1 LSAGRIFRRL
11 PDHLLTVNYQLLP
24 AAGRHSWIPCM
35 PNWKHQPSFDALA
48 PALHAWFQTD
58 LGRAAVQVEQQLIDH
73 CLSDCFGYHLL
84 QLSVDNDLTFY
95 NECRIQRCF
104 KAGAIPPSSA
114 SERGKAL
121 FVQCEAHELP
131 FESDS
136 LDAVIVHHAM
146 EFAANPHAVLRELY
160 RVTVPE
166 GRIVL
171 VGFNPW
177 SLLGARM
184 LLGRYRNNSIW
195 RNHFLSV
202 ARLHDWLELLG
213 FTLQRTDYGFHRPP
227 LHRAGQW
234 SVREQQWMRRWPGGG
249 VYAITAV
256 KEVSKFIPLKPLWS
270 GARPALAPLAVA
282 KPSANVRP
290 AAASS
295 KQRAAPLQ
303 GDQVRAR

>member
-1 LSAGRIFRRL
+1 
-11 PDHLLTVNYQLLP
+11 
-24 AAGRHSWIPCM
+24 M
-35 PNWKHQPSFDALA
+35 PTWKHQPPFEALA
-48 PALHAWFQTD
+48 PALRVWFQTE
-58 LGRAAVQVEQQLIDH
+58 LGRAVLTAEQQLIDR

-95 NECRIQRCF
+95 RDCRVQRCF
-104 KAGAIPPSSA
+104 KAGSVPPVTPA
-114 SERGKAL
+114 ERGL
-121 FVQCEAHELP
+121 FVQCDVQELP

-160 RVTVPE
+160 RVIVPE

-184 LLGRYRNNSIW
+184 AMGRYRSGSIW

-202 ARLHDWLELLG
+202 SRLHDWLQLLG
-213 FTLQRTDYGFHRPP
+213 FTMQRTDYGFHRPP
-227 LHRAGQW
+227 LHRSGG
-234 SVREQQWMRRWPGGG
+234 VREHAWARHWPGGG

-256 KEVSKFIPLKPLWS
+256 KEVSRFIPMKPLW
-270 GARPALAPLAVA
+270 ATPRPVLAPLSVA
-282 KPSANVRP
+282 KPSANHARP
-290 AAASS
+290 RFAP
-295 KQRAAPLQ
+295 KRVNQR
-303 GDQVRAR
+303 

>member
-1 LSAGRIFRRL
+1 
-11 PDHLLTVNYQLLP
+11 
-24 AAGRHSWIPCM
+24 M

-73 CLSDCFGYHLL
+73 CLKDCFGYHLL
-84 QLSVDNDLTFY
+84 QLSIDSDLTFY
-95 NECRIQRCF
+95 EECRIQRCF
-104 KAGAIPPSSA
+104 KAGSIPPARA
-114 SERGKAL
+114 SERSKDL

-213 FTLQRTDYGFHRPP
+213 FTLQSTDYGFHRPP

-234 SVREQQWMRRWPGGG
+234 TVREQPWLRRWPGGG
-249 VYAITAV
+249 IYAITAV

-270 GARPALAPLAVA
+270 AARPALAPLAVA
-282 KPSANVRP
+282 KPSANSASVRP
-290 AAASS
+290 SPVS
-295 KQRAAPLQ
+295 ERADAESIHNER
-303 GDQVRAR
+303 VRGR

>member
-1 LSAGRIFRRL
+1 
-11 PDHLLTVNYQLLP
+11 
-24 AAGRHSWIPCM
+24 M

-48 PALHAWFQTD
+48 PALHAWFQTE
-58 LGRAAVQVEQQLIDH
+58 LGRAVLQVEQQLIDR

-95 NECRIQRCF
+95 DECRIQRCF
-104 KAGAIPPSSA
+104 KAGSTPPSSA

-184 LLGRYRNNSIW
+184 LLGRYRSNSIW
-195 RNHFLSV
+195 RNHFLSA

-213 FTLQRTDYGFHRPP
+213 FTLQNTDYGFHRPP
-227 LHRAGQW
+227 LQRAGQW
-234 SVREQQWMRRWPGGG
+234 PRARERAWARHWPGGG
-249 VYAITAV
+249 IYAITAV
-256 KEVSKFIPLKPLWS
+256 KEVSKFIPLKPLWKS
-270 GARPALAPLAVA
+270 RPALAPLTVA
-282 KPSANVRP
+282 KPSANNVRP
-290 AAASS
+290 LVVPKRAAAG
-295 KQRAAPLQ
+295 QIM
-303 GDQVRAR
+303 QVRGR

>member
-1 LSAGRIFRRL
+1 M
-11 PDHLLTVNYQLLP
+11 PTWKYQP
-24 AAGRHSWIPCM
+24 P
-35 PNWKHQPSFDALA
+35 FEALA

-58 LGRAAVQVEQQLIDH
+58 LGRAVLQAEQQLIDR

-84 QLSVDNDLTFY
+84 QLSVDNDLTLY
-95 NECRIQRCF
+95 NDCRIQRCF
-104 KAGAIPPSSA
+104 KAGSIPPASQ

-121 FVQCEAHELP
+121 FVQCDAQELP

-177 SLLGARM
+177 SLLGGRM
-184 LLGRYRNNSIW
+184 VLGRYRSNSIW

-202 ARLHDWLELLG
+202 SRLHDWLELLG
-213 FTLQRTDYGFHRPP
+213 FTMQRTDYAFHRLP
-227 LHRAGQW
+227 LHSSAPRPAGSEHAW
-234 SVREQQWMRRWPGGG
+234 ARHWPGGG

-256 KEVSKFIPLKPLWS
+256 KEVSKFIPMKPLW
-270 GARPALAPLAVA
+270 ATPRPALSPLAVA
-282 KPSANVRP
+282 KPSANRKPIPERKQV
-290 AAASS
+290 SS
-295 KQRAAPLQ
+295 R
-303 GDQVRAR
+303 